1 VDAFFREHAQVAVT
15 NGRACGEAGK
25 GHVRFNMAMSRPM
38 LEETIQ
44 KMAAAV
50 REYADAQALVT
61 R

>member
-1 VDAFFREHAQVAVT
+1 MAAQLV
-15 NGRACGEAGK
+15 GPDRACGEAGK

-50 REYADAQALVT
+50 REYASEPVAA